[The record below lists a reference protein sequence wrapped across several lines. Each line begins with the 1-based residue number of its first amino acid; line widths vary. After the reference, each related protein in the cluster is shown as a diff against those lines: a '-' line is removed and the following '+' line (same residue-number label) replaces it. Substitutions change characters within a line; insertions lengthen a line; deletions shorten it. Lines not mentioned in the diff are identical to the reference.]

1 MAVVNSV
8 VALSAILLTVNSM
21 SVVVSDKKCVPMQ
34 WESVLLGL
42 VAQSDNGKSA
52 IYEVVGSIHYDY
64 NKAMEAALENV
75 YVDDKLIA
83 SYKIIVSQDESYIA
97 DILKSRCAKLHGA
110 KIEAFCTNSPGL
122 NYLGSW
128 NLGNQVTDTY
138 TMSSEGISKSYLT
151 MFRDTFLPGTQN
163 IQQSVAGIDQ
173 LTTVQFAN
181 ATAGIKD
188 PDVFILPDFCNSSM
202 PITENSMA
210 SNFLKGVQLR

>member
-1 MAVVNSV
+1 MKYIIRRFLCLGIHKLGNTMAVINSL

-83 SYKIIVSQDESYIA
+83 SYKIIVSQVSDQCYRSLVQHLGAVI
-97 DILKSRCAKLHGA
+97 KSELAC
-110 KIEAFCTNSPGL
+110 
-122 NYLGSW
+122 
-128 NLGNQVTDTY
+128 
-138 TMSSEGISKSYLT
+138 
-151 MFRDTFLPGTQN
+151 
-163 IQQSVAGIDQ
+163 
-173 LTTVQFAN
+173 
-181 ATAGIKD
+181 
-188 PDVFILPDFCNSSM
+188 DFMVS
-202 PITENSMA
+202 
-210 SNFLKGVQLR
+210 FFGV